1 LTLPE
6 GGTIAEGFVTDNPTI
21 ELTPASPDDSTQ
33 KLVIKGGLP
42 PEEPTDYHLHL
53 TTGDLET
60 TSIILGTDEHNVR
73 TTVDGGIQLNSQ
85 NYNTNEQHTLI
96 FDNNGNLKS
105 ADNSTLQILSTGS
118 NGAVG
123 MGWSSNIDNP
133 ENIAL
138 VIVNSP
144 GGTSEAVDI
153 VVGTLAEPNI
163 WTFDPNGAL
172 TIPGDIRSE
181 GNINIDINLSDST
194 LRRWTF
200 GEDGDLKFPDA
211 TVQTTAYPGLPAY
224 INYFDF
230 ASESVTTFITDPAVY
245 TKLNTDTTAGFSRNG
260 LTATNNRVTN
270 TSSNAKVVKLE
281 AILSFIPATSDFINV
296 SAAFFQNDTIIPC
309 SEQKALTGVAL
320 QNEITVLPFH
330 CVTQL
335 DPGDYVEVWINNLTD
350 ETAIKLDNINV
361 IITEF

>member
-1 LTLPE
+1 MSTTPPPYTNIT
-6 GGTIAEGFVTDNPTI
+6 GISRTVMKDNAQVP
-21 ELTPASPDDSTQ
+21 LA
-33 KLVIKGGLP
+33 
-42 PEEPTDYHLHL
+42 
-53 TTGDLET
+53 
-60 TSIILGTDEHNVR
+60 
-73 TTVDGGIQLNSQ
+73 
-85 NYNTNEQHTLI
+85 NYNGTARPGELVVNLL
-96 FDNNGNLKS
+96 NNDVYIGNTSGNL
-105 ADNSTLQILSTGS
+105 TQI
-118 NGAVG
+118 AQ
-123 MGWSSNIDNP
+123 
-133 ENIAL
+133 
-138 VIVNSP
+138 
-144 GGTSEAVDI
+144 GT
-153 VVGTLAEPNI
+153 
-163 WTFDPNGAL
+163 
-172 TIPGDIRSE
+172 
-181 GNINIDINLSDST
+181 
-194 LRRWTF
+194 
-200 GEDGDLKFPDA
+200 
-211 TVQTTAYPGLPAY
+211 GLPAY

-296 SAAFFQNDTIIPC
+296 SAAFFQNDTIISC